1 MKTSRLIF
9 LTFLSLSLVFLPACE
24 DDPEEVVSPYIGE
37 YVITKAALSEPLT
50 LQTNEIGPIVVPAGT
65 IITPMIQT
73 ALLGALDC
81 VPESSLIE
89 LREDFSLYIS
99 CTTSMEEI
107 DGGTWEE
114 QSSTVIVLNLNSTA
128 IPSSPTGFV
137 LTVTDVSLV
146 GVALTG
152 TTTVPIAREMLVD
165 VVALMSGGN
174 ATLDVEATPVA
185 VPITFTIELTK
196 Q

>member
-1 MKTSRLIF
+1 MKKSRFIF
-9 LTFLSLSLVFLPACE
+9 LAFLSLSLVFLPGCD
-24 DDPEEVVSPYIGE
+24 DDPEEEVSLYIGE

-50 LQTNEIGPIVVPAGT
+50 LQTNEIGPIIVPAGT

-89 LREDFSLYIS
+89 LREDFSLYLS
-99 CTTSMEEI
+99 CATSMEEL

-114 QSSTVIVLNLNSTA
+114 QSSTIIVLNLNGTA

-137 LTVTDVSLV
+137 LTVTDITLV

-152 TTTVPIAREMLVD
+152 TATVPIAREMLVG

-174 ATLDVEATPVA
+174 ASLDLEATPVA
-185 VPITFTIELTK
+185 VPITLTIELTK